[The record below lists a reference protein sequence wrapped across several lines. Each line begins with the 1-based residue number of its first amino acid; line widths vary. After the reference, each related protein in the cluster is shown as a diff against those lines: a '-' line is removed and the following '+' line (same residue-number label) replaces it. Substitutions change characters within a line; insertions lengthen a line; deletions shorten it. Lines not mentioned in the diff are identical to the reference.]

1 MKIKV
6 KTVSPFND
14 REENVERVKG
24 SVFNVTQERFNEIN
38 STVHGKLIEMIEE
51 DEQDGQDLRFDGKVN
66 KRKTEDKT

>member
-6 KTVSPFND
+6 KTIVPFTDKKANAK
-14 REENVERVKG
+14 RVKG

-51 DEQDGQDLRFDGKVN
+51 DEQDGKSNRYNIKTDE
-66 KRKTEDKT
+66 RKTKIKD